1 MQFIRK
7 ILPVI
12 KIGLIC
18 VLLASNFLFVTRQF
32 SEARELVDTDGPFFV
47 KWESAFE
54 PVKETLPFTRGV
66 IGYAANWDIPGV
78 EYDPANAEAEHILS
92 QFTLAPIIV
101 ARDTDREWILV
112 NMSPEE
118 FKQWFPLQEG
128 EFEVKRFKMNLYLLH
143 RIQ

>member
-7 ILPVI
+7 ILPVL

-18 VLLASNFLFVTRQF
+18 VLLYSNFLFVTRQ
-32 SEARELVDTDGPFFV
+32 SSDARELVDTDGPFFV
-47 KWESAFE
+47 RWEAAFD
-54 PVKETLPFTRGV
+54 PVKENLPFTRGV
-66 IGYAANWDIPGV
+66 IGYAADWDIPGSN
-78 EYDPANAEAEHILS
+78 YDPANSEAEHILS

-118 FKQWFPLQEG
+118 FEQWFPLQDG
-128 EFEVKRFKMNLYLLH
+128 EFEVKKFKMNLYLLH
-143 RIQ
+143 RIK

>member
-7 ILPVI
+7 ILPVL

-18 VLLASNFLFVTRQF
+18 VLLYSNFLFVTRQ
-32 SEARELVDTDGPFFV
+32 SSDARELVDTDGPFFV
-47 KWESAFE
+47 RWEAAFD
-54 PVKETLPFTRGV
+54 PVKENLPFTRGV
-66 IGYAANWDIPGV
+66 IGYAADWDIPGSN
-78 EYDPANAEAEHILS
+78 YDPANSEAEHILS

-118 FKQWFPLQEG
+118 YEQWFPLQDG
-128 EFEVKRFKMNLYLLH
+128 EFEVKKFKMNLYLLH
-143 RIQ
+143 RIK

>member
-7 ILPVI
+7 ILPVL

-18 VLLASNFLFVTRQF
+18 VLLYSNFLFVTRQF
-32 SEARELVDTDGPFFV
+32 SDARELVDTDGPFFV
-47 KWESAFE
+47 RWEAAFD
-54 PVKETLPFTRGV
+54 PVKENLPFTRGV
-66 IGYAANWDIPGV
+66 IGYAADWDIPGSN
-78 EYDPANAEAEHILS
+78 YDPANSEAEHILS

-118 FKQWFPLQEG
+118 FEQWFPLQDG

-143 RIQ
+143 RIK